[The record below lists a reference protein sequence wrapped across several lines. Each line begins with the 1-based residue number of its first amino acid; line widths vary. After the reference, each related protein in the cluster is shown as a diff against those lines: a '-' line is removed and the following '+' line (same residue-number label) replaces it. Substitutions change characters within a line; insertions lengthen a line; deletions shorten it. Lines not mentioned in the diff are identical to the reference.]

1 MNVAVKSWLKVWVA
15 TVLGMFLADG
25 ADVFAVDKGDV
36 RLYLAAG
43 ANGVQSY
50 SRANLATDGAIAI
63 TKFGLGEEGYAT
75 GLLVGLQTNGV
86 ATDCVVSSNQTAASH
101 LLIAA
106 MQTSQLVFDP
116 QTSAVSIEA

>member
-1 MNVAVKSWLKVWVA
+1 
-15 TVLGMFLADG
+15 
-25 ADVFAVDKGDV
+25 
-36 RLYLAAG
+36 
-43 ANGVQSY
+43 
-50 SRANLATDGAIAI
+50 LATNGAIAI

-75 GLLVGLQTNGV
+75 GLLVGLQTNGI
-86 ATDCVVSSNQTAASH
+86 ATDAVVSSNQAAASH

>member
-1 MNVAVKSWLKVWVA
+1 
-15 TVLGMFLADG
+15 
-25 ADVFAVDKGDV
+25 
-36 RLYLAAG
+36 LYLAASDTG
-43 ANGVQSY
+43 TQSY
-50 SRANLATDGAIAI
+50 SRANLATNGAIAI

-75 GLLVGLQTNGV
+75 GLLVGLQTNGI
-86 ATDCVVSSNQTAASH
+86 ATDAVVSSNQAAASH